1 MLSIPDMAVLGG
13 LALLIFGPD
22 QLPKVARK
30 AGGFMREVQNTSQS
44 FIREMERAADVS
56 EAPKAAPP
64 PVWEPS
70 PPVAEVVAEP
80 RSAGEAYVDPYA
92 SQPHSAFDPAPPQ
105 SDVPERPEIAAP
117 AAPAAQGSLFT
128 GPEPSLQDDISH
140 PSGPDPVP
148 AVISQPA
155 QTTPQPDHT
164 THV

>member
-1 MLSIPDMAVLGG
+1 MAVLGG

-30 AGGFMREVQNTSQS
+30 AGGIMRDVQNTSQS
-44 FIREMERAADVS
+44 FIREMERAADLS

-105 SDVPERPEIAAP
+105 SDVPERPEIA
-117 AAPAAQGSLFT
+117 QTSLFS

-140 PSGPDPVP
+140 PSEPEV
-148 AVISQPA
+148 VSQPA
-155 QTTPQPDHT
+155 EATPQTDHT